1 MWFQERPLQKEI
13 FSPLKP
19 VTHLVEFIKSK
30 IQPPVCKS
38 AQRKKKGCKIIYRL
52 LSHVLLKF
60 CAPQASYDWLLCAS
74 QPKVLMDFFMGDGQY
89 LSCVVCRLC

>member
-13 FSPLKP
+13 FNPLKS

-38 AQRKKKGCKIIYRL
+38 AQRKKKKKAVKLFTGYSPMC
-52 LSHVLLKF
+52 
-60 CAPQASYDWLLCAS
+60 C
-74 QPKVLMDFFMGDGQY
+74 
-89 LSCVVCRLC
+89 